1 MKAWIVEWLPWFPPI
16 ILPGLANLLV
26 AYQKLYRDCRSP
38 LFNPWLSWGFWLW
51 VMIQLTLPG
60 LIFCFYGQI
69 PTQPSLNVSLYWTA
83 IQVGF
88 FFTLFVNAN
97 ADLGFVNISV
107 DKLYAFLNQLTYSL
121 IAAGQLGRLTD
132 LRQALT
138 QQLTQ
143 QPAQLDSGLR
153 WLKAYFSADFSIK
166 QGSSEHQQLM
176 EELERATSQTTVE
189 AKVEAAIALV
199 WKVRRR
205 DTQRALKS
213 LGCSNTFLAE
223 HALAR
228 RTKKP

>member
-1 MKAWIVEWLPWFPPI
+1 M
-16 ILPGLANLLV
+16 
-26 AYQKLYRDCRSP
+26 
-38 LFNPWLSWGFWLW
+38 
-51 VMIQLTLPG
+51 
-60 LIFCFYGQI
+60 
-69 PTQPSLNVSLYWTA
+69 
-83 IQVGF
+83 
-88 FFTLFVNAN
+88 
-97 ADLGFVNISV
+97 
-107 DKLYAFLNQLTYSL
+107 

-138 QQLTQ
+138 QQFTQ

-166 QGSSEHQQLM
+166 QGSPERQQLM

-199 WKVRRR
+199 WKVRRK

-213 LGCSNTFLAE
+213 LGFGNKFLEE